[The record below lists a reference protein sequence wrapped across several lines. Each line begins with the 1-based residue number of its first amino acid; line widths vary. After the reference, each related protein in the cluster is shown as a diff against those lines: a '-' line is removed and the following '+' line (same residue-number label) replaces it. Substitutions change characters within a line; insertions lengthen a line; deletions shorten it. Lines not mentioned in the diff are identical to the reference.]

1 MGLIRVLVDLAVES
15 ELETMKLAL
24 KNMITDTSDNLTH
37 PELEWP

>member
-24 KNMITDTSDNLTH
+24 KNMVADTSDNLTH
-37 PELEWP
+37 PKLEWP